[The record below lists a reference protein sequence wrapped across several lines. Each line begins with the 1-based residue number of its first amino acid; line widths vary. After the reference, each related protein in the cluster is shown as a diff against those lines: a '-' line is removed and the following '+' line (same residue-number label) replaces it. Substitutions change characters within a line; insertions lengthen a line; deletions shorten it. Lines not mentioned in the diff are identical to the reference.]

1 MQKSEF
7 ASLFLSYQSELMATT
22 AIEAVTVVEKSR
34 RIGYSWVASYR
45 AALTAAAAVEAG
57 GMDVFYIGYNL
68 DMARE
73 FIDYCAEHLAQI
85 HQITA
90 TVHESVFHDPDHPE
104 KDCKVFRI
112 DLPSGFK
119 ILALPSVPRALRG
132 MQGLVI
138 IDEAAF
144 HDDLDELLK
153 AALALLMWGGR
164 VLVISTHNGD
174 TNPFNVLVQSIRAG
188 RKPYK
193 LLRVTLDDALRDG
206 LYRKICERTG
216 EVWSAEAEATW
227 RQSIIDFYG
236 DAADEELF
244 CIPRASAGSA
254 IPLALIEARSTP
266 APVVRWSCTTDFTLL
281 PEHIR
286 IAEAQRFCE
295 TELLPHLEQLD
306 PKTPHALGGDFA
318 RSGDLTDFWPLAIE
332 RSLLRR
338 TPFLLELRNVPFE
351 QQKQILWFVLDR
363 LPLLR
368 GVKLDGRGNGQWL
381 GEVTMQR
388 YGSRVEVVM
397 LSEGWYRDN
406 MPPFKAAFEDGLI
419 TIPADQDVHDDLRS
433 LQIVRGVIRVP
444 EGRSTGQDGR
454 KRHGDAA
461 VAGAL
466 AYAAS
471 RADPEIY
478 EYTAVPDTRRSLGGG
493 RDYSADITPDAR
505 NRAEDFGAR
514 ADDFGLRG
522 GISL

>member
-1 MQKSEF
+1 
-7 ASLFLSYQSELMATT
+7 MAQT
-22 AIEAVTVVEKSR
+22 AIEAVTIVEKSR

-45 AALTAAAAVEAG
+45 AALTAASSQDAG

-73 FIDYCAEHLAQI
+73 FIDYCVEHLAQI
-85 HQITA
+85 HKITV
-90 TVHESVFHDPDHPE
+90 TVNESIFHDPDRPE

-174 TNPFNVLVQSIRAG
+174 TNPFNVLVQAVRAG

-193 LLRVTLDDALRDG
+193 LLRVTLDDALQDG
-206 LYRKICERTG
+206 LYHKICERTG
-216 EVWSAEAEATW
+216 ETWSQEGEAAW
-227 RQSIIDFYG
+227 RQSMIEFYG
-236 DAADEELF
+236 DDADEELF
-244 CIPRASAGSA
+244 CIPRASGGSA
-254 IPLALIEARSTP
+254 IPLALIDARTTP
-266 APVVRWSCTTDFTLL
+266 APVIRWTCATEFTLQ
-281 PEHIR
+281 PEHVR
-286 IAEAQRFCE
+286 NAEARRFCE
-295 TELLPHLEQLD
+295 TELLPHLEKLD
-306 PKTPHALGGDFA
+306 PKTPHALGEDFA
-318 RSGDLTDFWPLAIE
+318 RNGDLSVFWPLAIE

-338 TPFLLELRNVPFE
+338 TPFVLELRNVPFE
-351 QQKQILWFVLDR
+351 QQKQILWFILDR

-381 GEVTMQR
+381 GEVTAQR

-397 LSEGWYRDN
+397 LSEAWYREN

-419 TIPADQDVHDDLRS
+419 TVPADRDVHDDIRG

-444 EGRSTGQDGR
+444 EGRSTGKDGK

-471 RADPEIY
+471 RETPEVY
-478 EYTAVPDTRRSLGGG
+478 EHTAVPDPVRSMNGTRNYG
-493 RDYSADITPDAR
+493 ADDTPDAR
-505 NRAEDFGAR
+505 NAMEDMMENSNN
-514 ADDFGLRG
+514 FGLRG
-522 GISL
+522 GVSL